1 MLQPK
6 NFVHLDCP
14 KKVYS
19 LFKTIYDLKQL
30 GECGMGDIIFIS
42 YKVRSKSVMLIPTY
56 VSKQFKSFYP
66 FSLVLCELLIEI
78 CEQWWMILIRCQSWP
93 L

>member
-6 NFVHLDCP
+6 SFVHLDCP

-30 GECGMGDIIFIS
+30 GEWWYGRYNFYFLQSEIKKCVIDPNICIKTIQ
-42 YKVRSKSVMLIPTY
+42 VIL
-56 VSKQFKSFYP
+56 SF
-66 FSLVLCELLIEI
+66 
-78 CEQWWMILIRCQSWP
+78 
-93 L
+93 

>member
-6 NFVHLDCP
+6 NFVYLDCP

-30 GECGMGDIIFIS
+30 GGCGMGDIVFIS
-42 YKVRSKSVMLIPTY
+42 YKVKSKSVLLIPTY
-56 VSKQFKSFYP
+56 VSKQFKSFCP
-66 FSLVLCELLIEI
+66 FTFM
-78 CEQWWMILIRCQSWP
+78 QMIN
-93 L
+93 